1 MRIEVGKRYLT
12 RNGRE
17 TGIIVFETCSFGY
30 SFKDPT
36 RVDCEGKKQ
45 SWNQDGFAISHRI
58 ETENDIISE
67 LSNTVNQ
74 DPF

>member
-1 MRIEVGKRYLT
+1 MELQVGKRYLT

-17 TGIIVFETCSFGY
+17 TGVLIFEECSFGY

-45 SWNQDGFAISHRI
+45 CWKKDGFAISHRI
-58 ETENDIISE
+58 ETENDIISPLE
-67 LSNTVNQ
+67 YTQ
-74 DPF
+74 TKIPF